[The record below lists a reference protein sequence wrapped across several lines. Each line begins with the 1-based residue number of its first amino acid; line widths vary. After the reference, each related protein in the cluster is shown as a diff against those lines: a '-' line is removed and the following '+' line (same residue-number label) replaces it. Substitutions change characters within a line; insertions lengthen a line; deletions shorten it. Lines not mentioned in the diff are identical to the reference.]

1 MISISYGACFR
12 FARGNEHNRR
22 GNKAERVSGLGN
34 FSSRTEAHSLDAI
47 GLASAKGICQHQLGF
62 INCLANRGEHLKGGD

>member
-1 MISISYGACFR
+1 VRIF
-12 FARGNEHNRR
+12 
-22 GNKAERVSGLGN
+22 GLGD

-47 GLASAKGICQHQLGF
+47 GLVSAKGICHHQLGF